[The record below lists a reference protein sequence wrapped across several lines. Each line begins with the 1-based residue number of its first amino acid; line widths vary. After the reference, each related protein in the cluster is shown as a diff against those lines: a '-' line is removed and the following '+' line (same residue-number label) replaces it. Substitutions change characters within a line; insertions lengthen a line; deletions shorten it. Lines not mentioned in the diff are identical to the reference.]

1 MNFDKNNLES
11 WIFDYLDKI
20 KVLLSA
26 DTWENILLNATKNE
40 ILVMIL
46 LYRGSD
52 INMSQIADY
61 LDAPLNTTTGIVSR
75 MQKKGMV
82 SRIRSESDKRV
93 VTIVLTESGRT
104 QVGNIMSLI
113 LDYGEKIFAA
123 LSQDEM
129 KLLIGVIDKV
139 VAIVQ
144 DTSVEE
150 KPIEKKVRKIV
161 IE

>member
-144 DTSVEE
+144 YTSVEE